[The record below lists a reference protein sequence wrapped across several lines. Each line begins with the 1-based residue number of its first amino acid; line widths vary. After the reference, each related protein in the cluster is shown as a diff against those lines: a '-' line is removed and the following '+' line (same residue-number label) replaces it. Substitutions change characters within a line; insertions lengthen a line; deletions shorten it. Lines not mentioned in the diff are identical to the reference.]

1 MDFGLVITSIQSA
14 IDSVSAVQSN
24 AVLRERLA
32 FIYEQMD
39 VLQKAHAAT
48 EKELAE
54 ANIKIAELSKEVAAN
69 RAKDEFVFHRTAAFR
84 KEPSGGYVRAVYCP
98 NCFKQVGSD
107 FGDMPYHCAS
117 CGWLAEFGG
126 RELGRVMESLP

>member
-69 RAKDEFVFHRTAAFR
+69 RARMSLSFTALRPFE
-84 KEPSGGYVRAVYCP
+84 KNPL
-98 NCFKQVGSD
+98 VG
-107 FGDMPYHCAS
+107 M
-117 CGWLAEFGG
+117 
-126 RELGRVMESLP
+126 

>member
-39 VLQKAHAAT
+39 VLQKPM
-48 EKELAE
+48 L
-54 ANIKIAELSKEVAAN
+54 LP
-69 RAKDEFVFHRTAAFR
+69 R
-84 KEPSGGYVRAVYCP
+84 KNWPR
-98 NCFKQVGSD
+98 QI
-107 FGDMPYHCAS
+107 
-117 CGWLAEFGG
+117 
-126 RELGRVMESLP
+126 